1 MVVVVKEVEE
11 RLKPESGHSPQ
22 SRARTALQPHRLSA
36 SIPIPMPPITAI
48 LVPWGCHNSQK
59 CILCALKDWSDRTFL
74 CFLLLKIVQHIPIA
88 TWSTLFC
95 EAACHTKMTKN
106 VKKQWSVYSGRGALK
121 SGERATRA

>member
-59 CILCALKDWSDRTFL
+59 CIHRALKDWSDRTFL
-74 CFLLLKIVQHIPIA
+74 CFLLLKIVQHVAIA
-88 TWSTLFC
+88 TWSTLFY
-95 EAACHTKMTKN
+95 EAASHTKMGKDVKN
-106 VKKQWSVYSGRGALK
+106 
-121 SGERATRA
+121 